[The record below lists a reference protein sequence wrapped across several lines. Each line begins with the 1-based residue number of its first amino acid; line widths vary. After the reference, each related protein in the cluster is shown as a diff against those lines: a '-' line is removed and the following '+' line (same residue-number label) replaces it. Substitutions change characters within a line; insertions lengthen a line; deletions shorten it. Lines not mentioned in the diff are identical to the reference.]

1 MLGAALI
8 VFRESFE
15 AALLIG
21 ILAAAMRDVPG
32 RARWLGIGIG
42 GGVVAAMLVAAM
54 TDVIANA
61 AGGSGQELFN
71 ATILGIAVL
80 MLAWHNIW
88 MASHGA
94 ELAKQ
99 AKQLGAQVEAGTRA
113 LSSVAL

>member
-32 RARWLGIGIG
+32 RNRWLAVGIGAGIAG
-42 GGVVAAMLVAAM
+42 AMMVAGL
-54 TDVIANA
+54 TETIANA
-61 AGGSGQELFN
+61 VNGSGQELFN
-71 ATILGIAVL
+71 ALILGLAVL

-94 ELAKQ
+94 DLARQ
-99 AKQLGAQVEAGTRA
+99 ARQLG
-113 LSSVAL
+113 